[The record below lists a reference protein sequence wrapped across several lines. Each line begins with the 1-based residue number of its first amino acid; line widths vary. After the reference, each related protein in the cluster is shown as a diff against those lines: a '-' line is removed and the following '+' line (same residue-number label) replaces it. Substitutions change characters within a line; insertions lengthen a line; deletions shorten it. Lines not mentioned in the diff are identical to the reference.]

1 MERHN
6 FRIDS
11 PETKR
16 KLAFP
21 KNFHTIKLGEITV
34 CYEVLSFILDDW
46 QGSEYPTELHN
57 NIPFMQ
63 NQYTNFRKAFSE
75 NKTLKPTN
83 EVKPTNFSF

>member
-1 MERHN
+1 MVC
-6 FRIDS
+6 FA
-11 PETKR
+11 
-16 KLAFP
+16 KLLNGFQ
-21 KNFHTIKLGEITV
+21 LLTV
-34 CYEVLSFILDDW
+34 FAKHAILDDW